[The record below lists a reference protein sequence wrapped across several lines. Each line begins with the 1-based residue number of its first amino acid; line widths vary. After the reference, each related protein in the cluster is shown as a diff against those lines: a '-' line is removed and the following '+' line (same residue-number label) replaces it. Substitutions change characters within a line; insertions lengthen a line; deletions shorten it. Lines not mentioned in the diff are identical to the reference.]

1 VPGAQL
7 GASLARRFASTT
19 VAGLLLA
26 ALALVGI
33 RLILRG
39 FI

>member
-1 VPGAQL
+1 VGAF
-7 GASLARRFASTT
+7 LARRFASTT
-19 VAGLLLA
+19 VTGLLIA